1 MRLEIAN
8 HRTRGPNRNVAR
20 TTTRETRKSII
31 YFSSSSSSS
40 SYSHRETV
48 TKRNSKVRRE
58 LSLSLSEISRK
69 SFLRARAYFLCD
81 AHVRERETRLCEKKK
96 EFTKKCEKNVVWCV
110 VGERTK
116 RNEEEHFSKK
126 LGKISVLLLSRT
138 RARLE

>member
-40 SYSHRETV
+40 YSHRETV

-58 LSLSLSEISRK
+58 LSLSLS
-69 SFLRARAYFLCD
+69 LRYLERAFFARAYFLCD